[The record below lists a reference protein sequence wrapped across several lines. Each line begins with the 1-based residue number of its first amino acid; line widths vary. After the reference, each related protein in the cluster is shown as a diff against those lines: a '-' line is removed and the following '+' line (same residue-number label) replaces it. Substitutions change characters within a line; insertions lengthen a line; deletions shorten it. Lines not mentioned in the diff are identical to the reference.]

1 MKILQINKFLYP
13 HQGGIESVSESIINA
28 LDTSNLNL
36 HNICFSNTKDFKTR
50 IKIKRFYSKFTIFSQ
65 PISFKYMAYIYIN
78 ANKFDACIVHF
89 PNIMALLPLIF
100 INKSKIFIYWHS
112 DIRQQNI
119 LLRKFFYFIEKILI
133 TKRNTEI
140 IFATPAHE
148 KCSIH
153 DFSKTIS
160 HIIPYTLNNQ
170 LVSTETYNYRK
181 NHYTPKNKIL
191 FIGRL
196 VEYKG
201 IPYLINSMRNI
212 DAKLHIV
219 GTGPLEQELKRMSK
233 DLINVKFL
241 GRVEN
246 LEKEFYDASV
256 LILPSINAAEMFG
269 IVQIEAFARGI
280 PVISTS
286 IPNSG
291 VQLVNRDNH
300 TGYTCAAC
308 SSKALEETI
317 NKFFLNSYK
326 FDSKII
332 RKEYLSKYSNEKFKE
347 NLLKIL

>member
-1 MKILQINKFLYP
+1 
-13 HQGGIESVSESIINA
+13 
-28 LDTSNLNL
+28 
-36 HNICFSNTKDFKTR
+36 
-50 IKIKRFYSKFTIFSQ
+50 
-65 PISFKYMAYIYIN
+65 
-78 ANKFDACIVHF
+78 
-89 PNIMALLPLIF
+89 
-100 INKSKIFIYWHS
+100 
-112 DIRQQNI
+112 
-119 LLRKFFYFIEKILI
+119 
-133 TKRNTEI
+133 
-140 IFATPAHE
+140 
-148 KCSIH
+148 
-153 DFSKTIS
+153 
-160 HIIPYTLNNQ
+160 
-170 LVSTETYNYRK
+170 
-181 NHYTPKNKIL
+181 
-191 FIGRL
+191 L